1 MLQIESRNITV
12 SIMSGVF
19 NRFSNYL
26 YNFFFDKSRSLR
38 KNTFKNEQQE
48 NLNFSEQKFQS

>member
-19 NRFSNYL
+19 NRFLNYL
-26 YNFFFDKSRSLR
+26 YNFFDKSRSLR
-38 KNTFKNEQQE
+38 KNTLKNEQQE
-48 NLNFSEQKFQS
+48 NLNFSE

>member
-19 NRFSNYL
+19 NRFLNYL
-26 YNFFFDKSRSLR
+26 YNFFDKSRSLR
-38 KNTFKNEQQE
+38 KNTLKNEQQE